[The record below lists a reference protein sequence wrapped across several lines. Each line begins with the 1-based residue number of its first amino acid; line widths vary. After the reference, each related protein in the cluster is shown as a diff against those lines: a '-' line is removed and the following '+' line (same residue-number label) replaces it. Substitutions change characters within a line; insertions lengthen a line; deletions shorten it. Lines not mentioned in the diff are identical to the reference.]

1 LLNCL
6 FKEYF
11 GYDCPGCGIQ
21 RAFLYLIK
29 GDLEKS
35 LILFPPLLLYIA
47 LLILLIFSVVF
58 NFNIS
63 YKWFVFLTC
72 SAVIIQFGY
81 YTLRM
86 LGVIHVNCYF
96 E

>member
-1 LLNCL
+1 MLNCL

-21 RAFLYLIK
+21 RSFLYLIE

-47 LLILLIFSVVF
+47 LLILLIFSVVL

-63 YKWFVFLTC
+63 YKWFVFLAS

-81 YTLRM
+81 YILRM
-86 LGVIHVNCYF
+86 TGVIDVHCYF
-96 E
+96 D